1 MFDECIQIRACV
13 LLVAFPTCLFYI
25 HGESQQHS
33 TAQHSTSTTT
43 RTSPFIVPIQNKSK
57 LRHKSSPQTTNPHS
71 TLRLLSSRCSETKF
85 LDSAEISLPRREGQG
100 HDTANVHLGP
110 VNVHVELQ
118 LVANG
123 FDVLE
128 TLLIVGAGA
137 TDPDLDV
144 VFDEDRGDFSDGA
157 DDALERG
164 GDLFWE

>member
-1 MFDECIQIRACV
+1 M
-13 LLVAFPTCLFYI
+13 
-25 HGESQQHS
+25 
-33 TAQHSTSTTT
+33 
-43 RTSPFIVPIQNKSK
+43 
-57 LRHKSSPQTTNPHS
+57 
-71 TLRLLSSRCSETKF
+71 
-85 LDSAEISLPRREGQG
+85 
-100 HDTANVHLGP
+100 HLGS

-157 DDALERG
+157 DDALERR
-164 GDLFWE
+164 GDLLWE